1 MHRGSQNIDLF
12 MQQSESPLRSSFSE
26 TVRDQIIQRK
36 SSAITLI
43 DYTQRT
49 SIANPIE
56 EKIGYESPNLK
67 TEPDRMT
74 DPKFDTTQLMFTKQL
89 Q

>member
-1 MHRGSQNIDLF
+1 M
-12 MQQSESPLRSSFSE
+12 
-26 TVRDQIIQRK
+26 
-36 SSAITLI
+36 TLI
-43 DYTQRT
+43 DYTKRT
-49 SIANPIE
+49 LIANPIE

-89 Q
+89 